1 MGLPRGC
8 AIPADGLVIR
18 IDTRY
23 NIYVIVSFR
32 HKGLEDLYENDS
44 IKGVQAA
51 HAPKLRRI
59 LSALDIALGPEDL
72 RFPGFRTHKL
82 TGKLANHWSIW
93 VTGNWRVT
101 FRFIESDIELVDYQD
116 YH

>member
-8 AIPADGLVIR
+8 AIPADGLAL
-18 IDTRY
+18 
-23 NIYVIVSFR
+23 R
-32 HKGLEDLYENDS
+32 H
-44 IKGVQAA
+44 
-51 HAPKLRRI
+51 
-59 LSALDIALGPEDL
+59 
-72 RFPGFRTHKL
+72 RTHKL

-101 FRFIESDIELVDYQD
+101 FRFIESDTELVDYQD